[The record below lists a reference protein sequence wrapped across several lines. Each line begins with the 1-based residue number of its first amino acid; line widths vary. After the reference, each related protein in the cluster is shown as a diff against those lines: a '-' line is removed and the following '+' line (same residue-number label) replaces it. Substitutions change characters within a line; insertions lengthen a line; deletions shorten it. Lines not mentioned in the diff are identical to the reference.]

1 MDSLDQAAMRRFDYK
16 IRMDYLR
23 HEQAQLLLE
32 RNLDAWRLGPVR
44 QQDSDRLP
52 ARKITPGDF
61 AVVARRHRVQRFAA
75 APAEVPAMCEDAD
88 VAQPGARR
96 RIGFIGFY
104 RKSSV

>member
-44 QQDSDRLP
+44 QQDSDRLH
-52 ARKITPGDF
+52 ARKLTPGDF
-61 AVVARRHRVQRFAA
+61 AVVARRHRVQRFA
-75 APAEVPAMCEDAD
+75 DATA
-88 VAQPGARR
+88 VVHRSEEHTSELQSLM
-96 RIGFIGFY
+96 RISYAVFCL
-104 RKSSV
+104 